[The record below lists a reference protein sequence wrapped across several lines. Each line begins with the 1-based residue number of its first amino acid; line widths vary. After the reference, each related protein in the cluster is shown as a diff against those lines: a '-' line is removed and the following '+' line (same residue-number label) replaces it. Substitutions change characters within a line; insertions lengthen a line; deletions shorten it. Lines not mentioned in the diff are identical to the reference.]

1 MASAQRAFASKL
13 TKHNSSDIRKNVANY
28 QLLSKSDSSSVCS
41 SSISLC
47 ELIEPIDY
55 EEFLAQHSNLLMRDS
70 LRSILDFPGND
81 VQVRVVPR
89 KIRTI
94 EHVVPQEDLS
104 ELPLHVQHCVDCFTR
119 PWKVVDFAQRHY
131 SSSCN
136 ARERIDKGALSPS
149 SYQQEFEIDRD
160 YFGCSSMEESVTSTT
175 LYASESCTPSS
186 RQSIASL
193 SSVSTCTDTL
203 TPRGSWAS
211 FDLRSSVNDPLIPGL
226 LDRIAPEI
234 IDQSNESKRLEE
246 RQDALFSLY
255 PEADPEDA
263 IEKRMPAEMP
273 VEHLGNRIHVKC
285 LQLKLE
291 LEVEPIFASM
301 AIYDAKEKKKISE
314 NFYFDMN
321 TESLRRMLVSHLPF
335 ADISTQAREAI
346 FDITNPSNELY
357 LVIRLEKVLQ
367 GDIKDSVE
375 PYLKED
381 KDKYKDKAK
390 SNAADYCDR
399 LGKYRMPFAWTGI
412 YLTNIFNGDNVEKEG
427 DRESMSSASSS
438 NSLDRKSSTS
448 SFDQFRKRATDM
460 GTLTRRGSLERKSEK
475 RRSWSPDD
483 FANSVETFRP
493 ISITVSSFFKQEPD
507 KMKDEELYKFLPEL
521 KRPGAL
527 MKKHKCIPGSIKI
540 EISPIPEEV
549 KCALTPELAKIDPY
563 PNDHTRPVKE
573 ILEFPAT
580 PILNPHYSYRNLLFV
595 SPKELN
601 FSTRAG
607 SARNIAVRVQLMS
620 GEKQSDALPAIFGK
634 SSCPEYTA
642 ETFTAVNYHN
652 KQPIFYDEIKI
663 SLPANLKQNHHILF
677 TLFHVSCQKK
687 PQEIQPTIES
697 PVGYTWLPV
706 LKDGHLN
713 VGEFNLPVMVEEPP
727 DNYSFIP
734 PDVQLPGTKWLDNH
748 RPVFS
753 VTIDAVT
760 SVHAMDDYLDK
771 FIFLCECLDHRKVP
785 PRIGEGNMER
795 EFKKS
800 LQELQ
805 AADQEKLVKNLQV
818 ILDKLVE
825 LLVTTY
831 RIGGEALSLGQT
843 VFETICQISDKIS
856 FLQPEDRYGRQNI
869 LSTYI
874 QFQCKIP
881 HPLDPKCK
889 LSSYPSRPGTAMEE
903 MTRSSSNPDLHHS
916 PSMALASHSEM
927 TSSMSGKLVDRASS
941 MRGEMS
947 PSASGPKDGLVRL
960 LHEEIALNWVVAS
973 GSAAELSMTNSW
985 MLFELIIKSMVEHLD
1000 LTNSLNSNRKGRFPH
1015 QYTDDIST
1023 LVHLVTTKVVGY
1035 NSSDPKLA
1043 QSINSSLAFFI
1054 FDLLSIMD
1062 RGFVYGLIKTY
1073 YKVIMTKSSSTPDM
1087 IHYKL
1092 DFLRIVC
1099 SHEHF
1104 VALNLPFGTPY
1115 TALSAP
1121 CSPTPSVTS
1130 NNSQNS
1136 FVSGLA
1142 GMDKTLYAE
1151 LSAEYR
1157 QQHFLIGLVLQELA
1171 TVLDISNPPL
1181 HGKAIRCLRN
1191 LLTSHDLDPRYS
1203 EVEARARVAALY
1215 IPLLGIVMDTIPQL
1229 HTPIA
1234 ESRDRL
1240 NTIGLLEDY
1249 QGPTTSI
1256 ATTTISPEVAFA
1268 ISGIRNYSYVPE
1280 TPKNKTALSSE
1291 NTRHLLS
1298 CFLWVVKN
1306 LEQNTLYKYTLG
1318 LSPHRVH
1325 QMLQVLNICIPN
1337 FEYRGRKK
1345 PTCKRNTSSFR
1356 KTPDMK
1362 EKLEECIRGTG
1373 SARNDLIN
1381 RRKDRYSTEKFR
1393 WKKDQIRT
1401 QFYDSNI
1408 KNEAEME
1415 ITYYIEGSLATEV
1428 CLAIL
1433 DSLELI
1439 VQVASSS
1446 ELHHNLLG
1454 TVLKVLLHA
1463 LSRNQS
1469 TLALQN
1475 LFASQRSLIFK
1486 YHNLLFDEETDSCAD
1501 LCLLLLKHCGS
1512 QLASVRSQAAASLY
1526 LLMRQNFEIGN
1537 NFARVKMQ
1545 VTMSLSSLVGTSSSF
1560 SEQSLRRALK
1570 TILVYAESDTDLQDT
1585 SFPEQVQDLLF
1596 NLHMILSDTVKMKEY
1611 QEDPEMLLDL
1621 MNRIAK
1627 GYQNSPDL
1635 RLTWLENMAKKH
1647 MERANHTEAAMCYV
1661 HSAALVAEYLSMLES
1676 QTHLPVG
1683 AVSFK
1688 HISPN
1693 SLMESAVSDDVL
1705 SPGED
1710 GICLGNR
1717 FTEGGL
1723 KALLEEASN
1732 SFQIA
1737 GMYEAMNDVYKV
1749 LIPICEANRDF
1760 RKLGQI
1766 HGKLQEAFN
1775 RIAQL
1780 HGKRV
1785 FGTYFRVGFYG
1796 AKFGDLDQQ
1805 EFIYK
1810 EPTLTKLPEIFSRLQ
1825 NFYADRFGPDVVQI
1839 IKDSNTVDLKT
1850 LDPDKAYIQ
1859 ITYVEP
1865 YFETYEL
1872 RYRETY
1878 FERNFNIKRFIF
1890 ATPFTKSG
1898 KAHGE
1903 LHEQCKRKT
1912 ILTTANHFPY
1922 VKTRIQVVSRE
1933 QIVLE
1938 PIEVAIED
1946 IQKKTAELAAATN
1959 QEPADPKIL
1968 QMVLQGCIGTTVNQ
1982 GPMEMALVFLS
1993 GIADS
1998 TTIPTKHQNKL
2009 RLCFKDFSK
2018 KCSDALKKNRNLILS
2033 DQKDYQKELER
2044 NYARFTER
2052 LAPLITISPSQAQ
2065 GVVAANNGLHNNK
2078 LTPLRW

>member
-47 ELIEPIDY
+47 ELVEPIDY
-55 EEFLAQHSNLLMRDS
+55 EDFLTQHSSLLMRDP
-70 LRSILDFPGND
+70 LRSILDFPISD
-81 VQVRVVPR
+81 VQIRIVPR

-94 EHVVPQEDLS
+94 EHVVPKENIT
-104 ELPLHVQHCVDCFTR
+104 ELPLHVQQCVDCYTR
-119 PWKVVDFAQRHY
+119 PWKMVEFAQRHY

-136 ARERIDKGALSPS
+136 CTSRERVDKGALSPS
-149 SYQQEFEIDRD
+149 AFQQEFEIDRD
-160 YFGCSSMEESVTSTT
+160 YFGCASLEESVTSTT

-226 LDRIAPEI
+226 LERSAPET
-234 IDQSNESKRLEE
+234 IDQSNECRRLEE
-246 RQDALFSLY
+246 RQQALFSLY
-255 PEADPEDA
+255 PEADPDDVV
-263 IEKRMPAEMP
+263 EKRLPAEMP
-273 VEHLGNRIHVKC
+273 TEHLGNRIHVKC

-301 AIYDAKEKKKISE
+301 AIYDAKERKKISE

-321 TESLRRMLVSHLPF
+321 SESLRRMLVSHVPY

-375 PYLKED
+375 PYLKDD
-381 KDKYKDKAK
+381 KDKYRDKAK
-390 SNAADYCDR
+390 SNASDFCER

-412 YLTNIFNGDNVEKEG
+412 YLTNIFNGDNLESDK
-427 DRESMSSASSS
+427 DRESLTSASSS
-438 NSLDRKSSTS
+438 NSLDRKSSSS

-460 GTLTRRGSLERKSEK
+460 GTLTRRGSLERKMEK

-483 FANSVETFRP
+483 FANSIETFRP
-493 ISITVSSFFKQEPD
+493 ISITVSSFFKQESD

-540 EISPIPEEV
+540 EISPIPEDL
-549 KCALTPELAKIDPY
+549 KCSLTPELAKIDPY
-563 PNDHTRPVKE
+563 PNDHTRPTKE
-573 ILEFPAT
+573 ILEFPST
-580 PILNPHYSYRNLLFV
+580 TILNPHYSYRNLLFV

-607 SARNIAVRVQLMS
+607 SARNIAVRIQLMS
-620 GEKQSDALPAIFGK
+620 GENQSDALPAIFGR

-642 ETFTAVNYHN
+642 EAFTAVNYHN
-652 KQPIFYDEIKI
+652 KQPTFYDETKI
-663 SLPANLKQNHHILF
+663 ALPANLKQNHHILF

-687 PQEIQPTIES
+687 PQEVQAAIET
-697 PVGYTWLPV
+697 PVGYTWLPI

-760 SVHAMDDYLDK
+760 SVHALDDYLDK
-771 FIFLCECLDHRKVP
+771 FIYLCECLDMRKVP

-795 EFKKS
+795 EFKRT

-805 AADQEKLVKNLQV
+805 SADQEKLVKNLQV

-843 VFETICQISDKIS
+843 VFETICQISDKIF
-856 FLQPEDRYGRQNI
+856 FLQPDERYGRQSI

-889 LSSYPSRPGTAMEE
+889 LSSYNRHGQGGNSEE
-903 MTRSSSNPDLHHS
+903 MTRSTSNPDLQQNC
-916 PSMALASHSEM
+916 PVRGSEM
-927 TSSMSGKLVDRASS
+927 TSSMSGKLIDRAAS
-941 MRGEMS
+941 MRTEMS

-985 MLFELIIKSMVEHLD
+985 MLFELIIKSMIEHLE
-1000 LTNSLNSNRKGRFPH
+1000 LTNSLNSPRKNRFPH

-1043 QSINSSLAFFI
+1043 QSINSSLAFFV

-1087 IHYKL
+1087 MLYKL

-1136 FVSGLA
+1136 YVSAMA
-1142 GMDKTLYAE
+1142 GIDKALYAE
-1151 LSAEYR
+1151 LSAEFR
-1157 QQHFLIGLVLQELA
+1157 QQHFLVGLVLQELA
-1171 TVLDISNPPL
+1171 SVLDISNAPL

-1191 LLTSHDLDPRYS
+1191 LLTSHDLDPRYN
-1203 EVEARARVAALY
+1203 ETEARARVAALY

-1229 HTPIA
+1229 HTPAA
-1234 ESRDRL
+1234 ESHDRL
-1240 NTIGLLEDY
+1240 NTIGLLDDY
-1249 QGPTTSI
+1249 QGPTTTI
-1256 ATTTISPEVAFA
+1256 ATTTINPEVAYA
-1268 ISGIRNYSYVPE
+1268 ISGIRNYCYVQE
-1280 TPKNKTALSSE
+1280 TPKNKTPLSSE

-1306 LEQNTLYKYTLG
+1306 LEQSTLYKYTLG

-1345 PTCKRNTSSFR
+1345 PTSKRNTSSFR

-1408 KNEAEME
+1408 KNEAELE

-1428 CLAIL
+1428 CLTIL
-1433 DSLELI
+1433 DTLELI
-1439 VQVASSS
+1439 VQVASTS

-1512 QLASVRSQAAASLY
+1512 QLPTVRSQAAASLY

-1693 SLMESAVSDDVL
+1693 ALMESAVSDDVL

-1760 RKLGQI
+1760 RKLAQV

-1839 IKDSNTVDLKT
+1839 IKDSNTVDIKS
-1850 LDPDKAYIQ
+1850 LDPEKAYIQ

-1993 GIADS
+1993 GIADN

-2018 KCSDALKKNRNLILS
+2018 KCSDALKKNRNLILA

-2052 LAPLITISPSQAQ
+2052 LAPLITISPTQAQ
-2065 GVVAANNGLHNNK
+2065 GVVAANNGLHNSK

>member
-1 MASAQRAFASKL
+1 MSSAQRAFASKL

-47 ELIEPIDY
+47 DLVEPIDY
-55 EEFLAQHSNLLMRDS
+55 EEFLAQHSNLLQKDH
-70 LRSILDFPGND
+70 LRSILDFPSGD
-81 VQVRVVPR
+81 VQVRIVPR

-94 EHVVPQEDLS
+94 EHVIPKEPME
-104 ELPLHVQHCVDCFTR
+104 ELPPYVQHCVDCFTR
-119 PWKVVDFAQRHY
+119 PWKVVDFSARHH
-131 SSSCN
+131 SSSCST
-136 ARERIDKGALSPS
+136 RERKEKGALSPT

-160 YFGCSSMEESVTSTT
+160 FSNLVSLDESVTSTT

-211 FDLRSSVNDPLIPGL
+211 FDLRSSVNDPLITGVLERVP
-226 LDRIAPEI
+226 PESV
-234 IDQSNESKRLEE
+234 DQSNESKRQEE
-246 RQDALFSLY
+246 RQQALFDLY
-255 PEADPEDA
+255 ADGEMEET

-273 VEHLGNRIHVKC
+273 MEHLGNRIHVKC
-285 LQLKLE
+285 LHLKLE

-301 AIYDAKEKKKISE
+301 AIYDAKEKKKLSE

-321 TESLRRMLVSHLPF
+321 PESLRRMLVNHVPF

-390 SNAADYCDR
+390 SNAADYCER

-412 YLTNIFNGDNVEKEG
+412 YLTSIFNGDSMEKD
-427 DRESMSSASSS
+427 DRESIGSASSS

-448 SFDQFRKRATDM
+448 SFDQFRKRASDM
-460 GTLTRRGSLERKSEK
+460 GTLTRRGSLERKMEK

-483 FANSVETFRP
+483 FANSIETFRP
-493 ISITVSSFFKQEPD
+493 ITITVASFFKQESD

-521 KRPGAL
+521 KRPAAL
-527 MKKHKCIPGSIKI
+527 MKKHKCIPGSIKV
-540 EISPIPEEV
+540 EIAPAPEEL
-549 KCALTPELAKIDPY
+549 KYALTPELAKIDPY
-563 PNDHTRPVKE
+563 PDDHSRPVKE
-573 ILEFPAT
+573 ILEFPST
-580 PILNPHYSYRNLLFV
+580 PILNPHYAYRNLLFV

-607 SARNIAVRVQLMS
+607 SARNIAVRVQLMG

-634 SSCPEYTA
+634 SSCSEYSTEA
-642 ETFTAVNYHN
+642 YSAVNYHN
-652 KQPIFYDEIKI
+652 KQPTFYDEIKI
-663 SLPANLKQNHHILF
+663 ELPANLKQNHHILF

-687 PQEIQPTIES
+687 PQEVQTTVET

-706 LKDGHLN
+706 LKDGGHLN

-727 DNYSFIP
+727 NNYSFIP

-748 RPVFS
+748 RQVFS

-760 SVHAMDDYLDK
+760 SVHALDDYLDK
-771 FIFLCECLDHRKVP
+771 FIYLCECLDMRKVP
-785 PRIGEGNMER
+785 PRIGEGNMEK
-795 EFKKS
+795 EFKKT

-805 AADQEKLVKNLQV
+805 SADQEQLVKNLQV
-818 ILDKLVE
+818 ILDKLIE
-825 LLVTTY
+825 LLVTSY
-831 RIGGEALSLGQT
+831 KIGGEALSLGQT
-843 VFETICQISDKIS
+843 VFETICQISDKIF
-856 FLQPEDRYGRQNI
+856 FLQPEERYGRQNI

-874 QFQCKIP
+874 QYQCKIP
-881 HPLDPKCK
+881 HPMDPKCK
-889 LSSYPSRPGTAMEE
+889 LASLQMPIRRPASAEE
-903 MTRSSSNPDLHHS
+903 MNRSTSNSDL
-916 PSMALASHSEM
+916 MALTDLNASR
-927 TSSMSGKLVDRASS
+927 TVDRALS
-941 MRGEMS
+941 MRSDGCS
-947 PSASGPKDGLVRL
+947 PGSGVKDGLVRL

-985 MLFELIIKSMVEHLD
+985 MLFELIVKSMVEHLE
-1000 LTNSLNSNRKGRFPH
+1000 LTNALNSPRKSRFPH
-1015 QYTDDIST
+1015 QYTDDIAT

-1115 TALSAP
+1115 TVLSAP

-1136 FVSGLA
+1136 YISAMTGNDRA
-1142 GMDKTLYAE
+1142 LYAD
-1151 LSAEYR
+1151 LSVEFR
-1157 QQHFLIGLVLQELA
+1157 QQHFLVGLVLQELSN
-1171 TVLDISNPPL
+1171 VLDISNAQL

-1203 EVEARARVAALY
+1203 EVDARARVAALY
-1215 IPLLGIVMDTIPQL
+1215 LPLLGIVMDVIPQL
-1229 HTPIA
+1229 YTPV
-1234 ESRDRL
+1234 SQSHDRL
-1240 NTIGLLEDY
+1240 NTIGQLDDY
-1249 QGPTTSI
+1249 QGPAASVP
-1256 ATTTISPEVAFA
+1256 AASTISPEVAFA
-1268 ISGIRNYSYVPE
+1268 ISGIRRYSYVSE
-1280 TPKNKTALSSE
+1280 TPKPKTVLT
-1291 NTRHLLS
+1291 NDTRNLLA
-1298 CFLWVVKN
+1298 CFLWVLKN
-1306 LEQNTLYKYTLG
+1306 LEPTTLIKYTMG

-1337 FEYRGRKK
+1337 FEYRGKK
-1345 PTCKRNTSSFR
+1345 QPANTSKRNTSSFR
-1356 KTPDMK
+1356 KTPDMR
-1362 EKLEECIRGTG
+1362 EKLEEFIRGTG

-1381 RRKDRYSTEKFR
+1381 RRKDGRNSTEKLR

-1408 KNEAEME
+1408 KNEAELEMSNF
-1415 ITYYIEGSLATEV
+1415 IEGSLATEV
-1428 CLAIL
+1428 CLIIL
-1433 DSLELI
+1433 DTLEMV

-1446 ELHHNLLG
+1446 EMHHSLLG

-1475 LFASQRSLIFK
+1475 LFASQRSLVFK
-1486 YHNLLFDEETDSCAD
+1486 YHNLLFDEETDNCAD

-1512 QLASVRSQAAASLY
+1512 QLPTVRSQAAASLY

-1570 TILVYAESDTDLQDT
+1570 TILVYAESDTDLQET

-1647 MERANHTEAAMCYV
+1647 TERANHTEAAMCYV

-1693 SLMESAVSDDVL
+1693 ALMESAVSDDVV

-1710 GICLGNR
+1710 GICLGNS

-1723 KALLEEASN
+1723 KQLLDHAASA
-1732 SFQIA
+1732 FQVA

-1760 RKLGQI
+1760 RKLAQI
-1766 HGKLQEAFN
+1766 HGKLLEAFN

-1780 HGKRV
+1780 QGKRV

-1839 IKDSNTVDLKT
+1839 IKDSNAVEVAS
-1850 LDPDKAYIQ
+1850 LDPEKAYIQ

-1872 RYRETY
+1872 RYKETY

-1890 ATPFTKSG
+1890 ATPFTQSG
-1898 KAHGE
+1898 KAHGD

-1922 VKTRIQVVSRE
+1922 VKTRIQVVHRH

-1993 GIADS
+1993 NIANGN
-1998 TTIPTKHQNKL
+1998 TIPTKHQNKL

-2018 KCSDALKKNRNLILS
+2018 KCADALKKNRNLILS

-2044 NYARFTER
+2044 NYQVFTER

-2065 GVVAANNGLHNNK
+2065 GLVAMKSDLHNNNRW
-2078 LTPLRW
+2078 TCSLRF

>member
-47 ELIEPIDY
+47 ELVEPIDY
-55 EEFLAQHSNLLMRDS
+55 EEFLTQHSGLLVRDP
-70 LRSILDFPGND
+70 LRSILDFPAND
-81 VQVRVVPR
+81 VQMRVVPR

-94 EHVVPQEDLS
+94 THVVPSEELG

-119 PWKVVDFAQRHY
+119 PWKVVEFSQRSY
-131 SSSCN
+131 SSSCSG
-136 ARERIDKGALSPS
+136 ARERADKGALSPS
-149 SYQQEFEIDRD
+149 AYQQEFEIDRD
-160 YFGCSSMEESVTSTT
+160 FFGCASLEESVTSTT

-226 LDRIAPEI
+226 LDRVAPET

-246 RQDALFSLY
+246 RQQALFSLY

-263 IEKRMPAEMP
+263 VEKRLPAEIPM
-273 VEHLGNRIHVKC
+273 EHLGNRIHVKC

-301 AIYDAKEKKKISE
+301 AIYDAKERKKISE

-321 TESLRRMLVSHLPF
+321 SESLRRMLVGHLPF
-335 ADISTQAREAI
+335 SDISTQAREAI

-375 PYLKED
+375 PYMKDD
-381 KDKYKDKAK
+381 KDKYRDKAK
-390 SNAADYCDR
+390 SNAADFCDR

-412 YLTNIFNGDNVEKEG
+412 YLTNIFNGDNIEN

-460 GTLTRRGSLERKSEK
+460 GTLTRRGSLERNKEK

-483 FANSVETFRP
+483 FANSIETFRP
-493 ISITVSSFFKQEPD
+493 ISITVSSFFKQESD

-540 EISPIPEEV
+540 EIAPIPEDL

-563 PNDHTRPVKE
+563 PNDHTRPTKE
-573 ILEFPAT
+573 ILEFPST
-580 PILNPHYSYRNLLFV
+580 PILNPHYAYRNLLFV

-620 GEKQSDALPAIFGK
+620 GERQSDALAAIFGK
-634 SSCPEYTA
+634 SSCPE
-642 ETFTAVNYHN
+642 FTNEAFSAVNYHN
-652 KQPIFYDEIKI
+652 KQPTFYDEIKLA
-663 SLPANLKQNHHILF
+663 LPANLKQNHHILF

-687 PQEIQPTIES
+687 PADLQPTIET
-697 PVGYTWLPV
+697 PVGYTWLPI

-753 VTIDAVT
+753 VTLDAVT
-760 SVHAMDDYLDK
+760 SVHAMDDFIDK
-771 FIFLCECLDHRKVP
+771 FIYLCECLDQRKVP

-795 EFKKS
+795 EFKKT

-805 AADQEKLVKNLQV
+805 SADQEKLVKNLQL

-843 VFETICQISDKIS
+843 VFETICQISDKIF
-856 FLQPEDRYGRQNI
+856 FLQSEERYGRQNI

-874 QFQCKIP
+874 QFQCRIP

-889 LSSYPSRPGTAMEE
+889 LSSYSRPDQSE
-903 MTRSSSNPDLHHS
+903 MTRSSSNPDLQQGQHSHHHH
-916 PSMALASHSEM
+916 HSEM
-927 TSSMSGKLVDRASS
+927 TSSMSGKL
-941 MRGEMS
+941 
-947 PSASGPKDGLVRL
+947 DGLVRL

-985 MLFELIIKSMVEHLD
+985 MLFELIVKSMVEHLE
-1000 LTNSLNSNRKGRFPH
+1000 LTNCLNSVRKGRFPH
-1015 QYTDDIST
+1015 QYTDDVST
-1023 LVHLVTTKVVGY
+1023 LVHLSTTKVVGY

-1043 QSINSSLAFFI
+1043 QSINCSLAFFI

-1062 RGFVYGLIKTY
+1062 RGFVFGLIKTY

-1136 FVSGLA
+1136 YVSAMA
-1142 GMDKTLYAE
+1142 GIDKTLYAE
-1151 LSAEYR
+1151 LSAEFR
-1157 QQHFLIGLVLQELA
+1157 QQHFLVGLVLQELA

-1191 LLTSHDLDPRYS
+1191 LMTSHDLDSRYN

-1229 HTPIA
+1229 HTPAA
-1234 ESRDRL
+1234 ESHDRL

-1249 QGPTTSI
+1249 QGPSTTI
-1256 ATTTISPEVAFA
+1256 AATTISPEVAYA
-1268 ISGIRNYSYVPE
+1268 ISGIRNYSYVQE
-1280 TPKNKTALSSE
+1280 TPKNKTPLSSE

-1306 LEQNTLYKYTLG
+1306 LEQSTLYKYTLG
-1318 LSPHRVH
+1318 LTPHRVH

-1345 PTCKRNTSSFR
+1345 PTSKRNTSSFR

-1362 EKLEECIRGTG
+1362 EKLEECIRGQG

-1408 KNEAEME
+1408 KNEAELE
-1415 ITYYIEGSLATEV
+1415 ITYHIEGSLATEV
-1428 CLAIL
+1428 CLTIL
-1433 DSLELI
+1433 DALELI
-1439 VQVASSS
+1439 VQVASTS

-1512 QLASVRSQAAASLY
+1512 QLPSVRSQAAASLY

-1545 VTMSLSSLVGTSSSF
+1545 VTMSLSSLVGTSASF

-1570 TILVYAESDTDLQDT
+1570 TILVYAESDADLQDT

-1621 MNRIAK
+1621 MKRIAK
-1627 GYQNSPDL
+1627 G
-1635 RLTWLENMAKKH
+1635 
-1647 MERANHTEAAMCYV
+1647 
-1661 HSAALVAEYLSMLES
+1661 
-1676 QTHLPVG
+1676 
-1683 AVSFK
+1683 
-1688 HISPN
+1688 
-1693 SLMESAVSDDVL
+1693 
-1705 SPGED
+1705 
-1710 GICLGNR
+1710 
-1717 FTEGGL
+1717 
-1723 KALLEEASN
+1723 
-1732 SFQIA
+1732 
-1737 GMYEAMNDVYKV
+1737 
-1749 LIPICEANRDF
+1749 
-1760 RKLGQI
+1760 
-1766 HGKLQEAFN
+1766 
-1775 RIAQL
+1775 
-1780 HGKRV
+1780 
-1785 FGTYFRVGFYG
+1785 
-1796 AKFGDLDQQ
+1796 
-1805 EFIYK
+1805 
-1810 EPTLTKLPEIFSRLQ
+1810 
-1825 NFYADRFGPDVVQI
+1825 
-1839 IKDSNTVDLKT
+1839 
-1850 LDPDKAYIQ
+1850 
-1859 ITYVEP
+1859 
-1865 YFETYEL
+1865 
-1872 RYRETY
+1872 
-1878 FERNFNIKRFIF
+1878 
-1890 ATPFTKSG
+1890 
-1898 KAHGE
+1898 
-1903 LHEQCKRKT
+1903 
-1912 ILTTANHFPY
+1912 
-1922 VKTRIQVVSRE
+1922 
-1933 QIVLE
+1933 
-1938 PIEVAIED
+1938 
-1946 IQKKTAELAAATN
+1946 
-1959 QEPADPKIL
+1959 
-1968 QMVLQGCIGTTVNQ
+1968 
-1982 GPMEMALVFLS
+1982 
-1993 GIADS
+1993 
-1998 TTIPTKHQNKL
+1998 
-2009 RLCFKDFSK
+2009 
-2018 KCSDALKKNRNLILS
+2018 
-2033 DQKDYQKELER
+2033 
-2044 NYARFTER
+2044 
-2052 LAPLITISPSQAQ
+2052 
-2065 GVVAANNGLHNNK
+2065 
-2078 LTPLRW
+2078 

>member
-47 ELIEPIDY
+47 ELVEPIDY
-55 EEFLAQHSNLLMRDS
+55 EEFLTQHSGLLVRDP
-70 LRSILDFPGND
+70 LRSILDFPPND
-81 VQVRVVPR
+81 VQMRVVPR
-89 KIRTI
+89 KIRTVT
-94 EHVVPQEDLS
+94 HVVPSEELS

-119 PWKVVDFAQRHY
+119 PWKVVEFSQRNY
-131 SSSCN
+131 SSSC
-136 ARERIDKGALSPS
+136 RERVVDKGALSPS
-149 SYQQEFEIDRD
+149 AYQQEFEIDRD
-160 YFGCSSMEESVTSTT
+160 FFGCASLEESVTSTT

-226 LDRIAPEI
+226 LDRIAPET
-234 IDQSNESKRLEE
+234 IDEGNESRRLEE
-246 RQDALFSLY
+246 RQQALFSLY

-263 IEKRMPAEMP
+263 VEKRLPAEIP
-273 VEHLGNRIHVKC
+273 GEHLGNRIHVKC

-301 AIYDAKEKKKISE
+301 AIYDAKERKKISE

-321 TESLRRMLVSHLPF
+321 SESLRRMLVGHLPF

-375 PYLKED
+375 PYMKDD
-381 KDKYKDKAK
+381 KDKYRDKAK
-390 SNAADYCDR
+390 SNAADFCER

-412 YLTNIFNGDNVEKEG
+412 YLTNIFNGDNTVEN

-460 GTLTRRGSLERKSEK
+460 GTLTRRGSLERNKEK

-483 FANSVETFRP
+483 FANSIETFRP

-540 EISPIPEEV
+540 EIAPIPDDL

-563 PNDHTRPVKE
+563 PNDHTRPTKE
-573 ILEFPAT
+573 ILEFPST
-580 PILNPHYSYRNLLFV
+580 PILNPHYAYRNLLFV

-607 SARNIAVRVQLMS
+607 SARNIAVRVQLMA
-620 GEKQSDALPAIFGK
+620 GERQSDALAAIFGK
-634 SSCPEYTA
+634 SSCPEHTNEA
-642 ETFTAVNYHN
+642 FTAVNYHN
-652 KQPIFYDEIKI
+652 KQPTFYDEIKI
-663 SLPANLKQNHHILF
+663 ALPANLKQNHHILF

-687 PQEIQPTIES
+687 PQEIQPTIET

-753 VTIDAVT
+753 VTLDAVT
-760 SVHAMDDYLDK
+760 SVHAMDDFIDK
-771 FIFLCECLDHRKVP
+771 FIYLCECLDQRKVP

-795 EFKKS
+795 EFKKT

-805 AADQEKLVKNLQV
+805 CADQEKLVKNLQL

-843 VFETICQISDKIS
+843 VFETICQISDKIF
-856 FLQPEDRYGRQNI
+856 FLQSEERYGRQNI

-874 QFQCKIP
+874 QFQCRIP

-889 LSSYPSRPGTAMEE
+889 LSAYASRPDASE
-903 MTRSSSNPDLHHS
+903 MTRSSSNPDIQQNQQSHHH
-916 PSMALASHSEM
+916 AASEM

-947 PSASGPKDGLVRL
+947 PTAGPKDGLVRL

-985 MLFELIIKSMVEHLD
+985 MLFELIAKSMAEHLE
-1000 LTNSLNSNRKGRFPH
+1000 LTNSLNSPRKGRFPH
-1015 QYTDDIST
+1015 QFTDDVST
-1023 LVHLVTTKVVGY
+1023 LVHLSTTKVVGY

-1043 QSINSSLAFFI
+1043 QSINCSLAFFI

-1062 RGFVYGLIKTY
+1062 RGFVFGLIKTY

-1136 FVSGLA
+1136 YVSAMA
-1142 GMDKTLYAE
+1142 GIDKALYAE
-1151 LSAEYR
+1151 LSAEFR
-1157 QQHFLIGLVLQELA
+1157 QQHFLVGLVLQELA

-1191 LLTSHDLDPRYS
+1191 LMTSHDLDSRYN

-1229 HTPIA
+1229 HTPVA
-1234 ESRDRL
+1234 ESHDRL

-1249 QGPTTSI
+1249 QGPSTTI
-1256 ATTTISPEVAFA
+1256 AATTISPEVAYA
-1268 ISGIRNYSYVPE
+1268 ISGIRNYSYVQE
-1280 TPKNKTALSSE
+1280 TPKNKTPLSSE

-1306 LEQNTLYKYTLG
+1306 LEQSTLFKYTLG
-1318 LSPHRVH
+1318 LTPHRVH

-1345 PTCKRNTSSFR
+1345 PTSKRNTSSFR

-1408 KNEAEME
+1408 KNEAELE
-1415 ITYYIEGSLATEV
+1415 ITYHIEGSLATEV
-1428 CLAIL
+1428 CLTIL
-1433 DSLELI
+1433 DALELI
-1439 VQVASSS
+1439 VQVASTS
-1446 ELHHNLLG
+1446 EIHHNLLG

-1512 QLASVRSQAAASLY
+1512 QLPSVRSQAAASLY

-1545 VTMSLSSLVGTSSSF
+1545 VTMSLSSLVGTSASF

-1570 TILVYAESDTDLQDT
+1570 TILVYAESDADLQDT

-1688 HISPN
+1688 HITPN

-1839 IKDSNTVDLKT
+1839 IKDSNAVDVKT
-1850 LDPDKAYIQ
+1850 LDPEKAYIQ

-1993 GIADS
+1993 GIANS
-1998 TTIPTKHQNKL
+1998 TTIPTKQQNKL

-2044 NYARFTER
+2044 NYTSFTQQ

-2065 GVVAANNGLHNNK
+2065 GVVAANNNGLHNSK

>member
-1 MASAQRAFASKL
+1 MMASSQRSFVSKL

-28 QLLSKSDSSSVCS
+28 QIMSKSDSSSVCS

-47 ELIEPIDY
+47 DLVEPIDY
-55 EEFLAQHSNLLMRDS
+55 EEFLAQHFNLLQKDS
-70 LRSILDFPGND
+70 LRSILDFPSND
-81 VQVRVVPR
+81 VQVKIVPR

-94 EHVVPQEDLS
+94 NHQVPKEPLE
-104 ELPLHVQHCVDCFTR
+104 ELPLYVQHCVDCFTR
-119 PWKVVDFAQRHY
+119 PWKVVEFSARHH
-131 SSSCN
+131 SGSCN
-136 ARERIDKGALSPS
+136 ASDRKDKGALSPS
-149 SYQQEFEIDRD
+149 SSYQEFEIDREL
-160 YFGCSSMEESVTSTT
+160 GVMSSSLEESVAPNT
-175 LYASESCTPSS
+175 LYVSESCTPSS

-211 FDLRSSVNDPLIPGL
+211 FDLRSSVNDPLITGV
-226 LDRIAPEI
+226 LDRISPESV
-234 IDQSNESKRLEE
+234 DQSNDLKRQEARQQALFELYPCPEQLMEKRL
-246 RQDALFSLY
+246 
-255 PEADPEDA
+255 PT
-263 IEKRMPAEMP
+263 EMP
-273 VEHLGNRIHVKC
+273 MEHLGNRIYVKC
-285 LQLKLE
+285 LHLKLE

-301 AIYDAKEKKKISE
+301 AIYDAKEKKKLSE

-321 TESLRRMLVSHLPF
+321 SESLRRMLVSHVPLV
-335 ADISTQAREAI
+335 DISTQAREAV

-375 PYLKED
+375 PYLKDD
-381 KDKYKDKAK
+381 KDKYRDKAK
-390 SNAADYCDR
+390 SNASDYCER

-412 YLTNIFNGDNVEKEG
+412 YLSSVFNGDGVDKE
-427 DRESMSSASSS
+427 DRESIASASSS
-438 NSLDRKSSTS
+438 NSLDRKASTG

-460 GTLTRRGSLERKSEK
+460 GTLTRRGSLERKMEK

-483 FANSVETFRP
+483 FANSIETFRP
-493 ISITVSSFFKQEPD
+493 ITITVASFFKQESE

-521 KRPGAL
+521 KRPAAL

-540 EISPIPEEV
+540 EISPAPEEL
-549 KCALTPELAKIDPY
+549 KYAITPELAKIDPY
-563 PNDHTRPVKE
+563 PDTHTRPVKE
-573 ILEFPAT
+573 VLEFPSI

-595 SPKELN
+595 SMKELN

-607 SARNIAVRVQLMS
+607 SARNIAVRVQLMA
-620 GEKQSDALPAIFGK
+620 GERQSDALKAIFGK
-634 SSCPEYTA
+634 SSCA
-642 ETFTAVNYHN
+642 EFSTEAYSAVNYHN
-652 KQPIFYDEIKI
+652 KQPTFYDEIKI
-663 SLPANLKQNHHILF
+663 ELPANLKQNHHILF

-687 PQEIQPTIES
+687 PQEVQTNVET

-713 VGEFNLPVMVEEPP
+713 VGDFNLPVMVEAPP
-727 DNYSFIP
+727 DSYSFIP

-748 RPVFS
+748 RQLFS

-760 SVHAMDDYLDK
+760 SIHTLDDYLDK
-771 FIFLCECLDHRKVP
+771 FIFMCECLDLRKVP

-795 EFKKS
+795 EFRKT
-800 LQELQ
+800 LVELQ
-805 AADQEKLVKNLQV
+805 CADQEKLVKSIQV
-818 ILDKLVE
+818 ILDKLIE

-831 RIGGEALSLGQT
+831 KIGGEALSLGQH
-843 VFETICQISDKIS
+843 VFETICQISDKTS
-856 FLQPEDRYGRQNI
+856 SLQPESRYGRQNI

-874 QFQCKIP
+874 QYQCKIP
-881 HPLDPKCK
+881 HPMDSKCK
-889 LSSYPSRPGTAMEE
+889 LASFHPSIITASADELNRSGSNSDLLDPG
-903 MTRSSSNPDLHHS
+903 
-916 PSMALASHSEM
+916 
-927 TSSMSGKLVDRASS
+927 MSGSVDRSPTMRSEGCSS
-941 MRGEMS
+941 GS
-947 PSASGPKDGLVRL
+947 SVKDGLVRL

-973 GSAAELSMTNSW
+973 GTAAELSMTNSW
-985 MLFELIIKSMVEHLD
+985 MLFELMVKSMIEHLD
-1000 LTNSLNSNRKGRFPH
+1000 HTNALNSPRKGRFPH
-1015 QYTDDIST
+1015 QYTDDIGT

-1035 NSSDPKLA
+1035 NTSDPKLA
-1043 QSINSSLAFFI
+1043 QSINCSLAYFI

-1073 YKVIMTKSSSTPDM
+1073 YKVIMTKSTSTPDM
-1087 IHYKL
+1087 IQYKL

-1104 VALNLPFGTPY
+1104 VALNLPFGTSF
-1115 TALSAP
+1115 TTLSAA

-1136 FVSGLA
+1136 YVSTITGSDRA
-1142 GMDKTLYAE
+1142 LYAD
-1151 LSAEYR
+1151 LSVEFR
-1157 QQHFLIGLVLQELA
+1157 QQHFLVGLVLQELSN
-1171 TVLDISNPPL
+1171 VLEIPNVAL
-1181 HGKAIRCLRN
+1181 HAKAINCLRD

-1203 EVEARARVAALY
+1203 EVDARARVAALY
-1215 IPLLGIVMDTIPQL
+1215 LPLLGIVMDAIPQL
-1229 HTPIA
+1229 NFPVSQSH
-1234 ESRDRL
+1234 DRW
-1240 NTIGLLEDY
+1240 NTIGQLDDY
-1249 QGPTTSI
+1249 QGPAASVPSTN
-1256 ATTTISPEVAFA
+1256 TISPEVAFA
-1268 ISGIRNYSYVPE
+1268 ISGIRRYSYVSE
-1280 TPKNKTALSSE
+1280 SPKPKTALT
-1291 NTRHLLS
+1291 NDTRHLLA
-1298 CFLWVVKN
+1298 CFLWVLKN
-1306 LEQNTLYKYTLG
+1306 LEPSTLFQYTLV

-1325 QMLQVLNICIPN
+1325 QMLQVLNICLPN
-1337 FEYRGRKK
+1337 FEYRGRKQ
-1345 PTCKRNTSSFR
+1345 PLSTSKRNTSSFR
-1356 KTPDMK
+1356 KTPDMR
-1362 EKLEECIRGTG
+1362 EKLEEFIRGTG

-1381 RRKDRYSTEKFR
+1381 RRKDGRNSSEKLR
-1393 WKKDQIRT
+1393 WKKDQIRA
-1401 QFYDSNI
+1401 QFYDSST
-1408 KNEAEME
+1408 KNEAELD
-1415 ITYYIEGSLATEV
+1415 ICNFIEGSLATEV
-1428 CLAIL
+1428 CLIVL
-1433 DSLELI
+1433 DTLEMI

-1446 ELHHNLLG
+1446 EMHHSLLG

-1469 TLALQN
+1469 TMALQN
-1475 LFASQRSLIFK
+1475 LFASQRSLVFK
-1486 YHNLLFDEETDSCAD
+1486 YHNLLFDEETDNCAD

-1512 QLASVRSQAAASLY
+1512 LLPTVRSQAAASLY

-1537 NFARVKMQ
+1537 NFARIKMQ

-1570 TILVYAESDTDLQDT
+1570 TILVYAESDIDLQDT

-1647 MERANHTEAAMCYV
+1647 TERANHTEAAMCYV

-1693 SLMESAVSDDVL
+1693 ALLESAVSDDVV

-1710 GICLGNR
+1710 GICLGNS

-1723 KALLEEASN
+1723 KQLLDHAASA
-1732 SFQIA
+1732 FQAA

-1760 RKLGQI
+1760 RKLAQI
-1766 HGKLQEAFN
+1766 HGKLLEAFN

-1780 HGKRV
+1780 QGKRV

-1825 NFYADRFGPDVVQI
+1825 NFYADRFGPDAVQI
-1839 IKDSNTVDLKT
+1839 IKDSNVVDIAT
-1850 LDPDKAYIQ
+1850 LDPEKAYIQ

-1872 RYRETY
+1872 RYKETY

-1898 KAHGE
+1898 KAHGD
-1903 LHEQCKRKT
+1903 LHEQCKKKT

-1922 VKTRIQVVSRE
+1922 VKTRIQVIHRQ

-1946 IQKKTAELAAATN
+1946 IQKKTTELAAATN

-1982 GPMEMALVFLS
+1982 GPMEMAHVFLS
-1993 GIADS
+1993 SISNGNA
-1998 TTIPTKHQNKL
+1998 IPTKQQNKL

-2018 KCSDALKKNRNLILS
+2018 KCADALKKNRNLILS

-2044 NYARFTER
+2044 NYQVFTER
-2052 LAPLITISPSQAQ
+2052 LSPLITISATQTQ
-2065 GVVAANNGLHNNK
+2065 GLLAAKSEIHNNNR
-2078 LTPLRW
+2078 LTCTVRF

>member
-47 ELIEPIDY
+47 ELVEPIDY
-55 EEFLAQHSNLLMRDS
+55 EEFLTQHSGLLVRDP
-70 LRSILDFPGND
+70 LRSILDFPAND
-81 VQVRVVPR
+81 VQMRVVPR
-89 KIRTI
+89 KIRTVQ
-94 EHVVPQEDLS
+94 HVVPSEELG

-119 PWKVVDFAQRHY
+119 PWKVVEFSQRSY
-131 SSSCN
+131 SSSCSGV
-136 ARERIDKGALSPS
+136 RERADKGALSPS
-149 SYQQEFEIDRD
+149 AYQQEFEIDRD
-160 YFGCSSMEESVTSTT
+160 FFGCASLEESVTSTT

-226 LDRIAPEI
+226 LDRVAPET

-246 RQDALFSLY
+246 RQQALFSLY

-263 IEKRMPAEMP
+263 VEKRLPAEIPM
-273 VEHLGNRIHVKC
+273 EHLGNRIHVKC

-301 AIYDAKEKKKISE
+301 AIYDAKERKKISE

-321 TESLRRMLVSHLPF
+321 SESLRRMLVGHLPYS
-335 ADISTQAREAI
+335 DISTQAREAI

-375 PYLKED
+375 PYMKDD
-381 KDKYKDKAK
+381 KDKYRDKAK
-390 SNAADYCDR
+390 SNAADFCDR

-412 YLTNIFNGDNVEKEG
+412 YLTNIFNGDNIEN

-460 GTLTRRGSLERKSEK
+460 GTLTRRGSLERNKEK

-483 FANSVETFRP
+483 FANSIETFRP
-493 ISITVSSFFKQEPD
+493 ISITVSSFFKQESD

-540 EISPIPEEV
+540 EIAPIPEDL

-563 PNDHTRPVKE
+563 PNDHTRPTKE
-573 ILEFPAT
+573 ILEFPST
-580 PILNPHYSYRNLLFV
+580 PILNPHYAYRNLLFV

-620 GEKQSDALPAIFGK
+620 GERQSDALAAIFGK
-634 SSCPEYTA
+634 SSCPE
-642 ETFTAVNYHN
+642 FTNEAFSAVNYHN
-652 KQPIFYDEIKI
+652 KQPTFYDEIKLA
-663 SLPANLKQNHHILF
+663 LPANLKQNHHILF

-687 PQEIQPTIES
+687 PADLQPTIET
-697 PVGYTWLPV
+697 PVGYTWLPI

-753 VTIDAVT
+753 VTLDAVT
-760 SVHAMDDYLDK
+760 SVHAMDDFIDK
-771 FIFLCECLDHRKVP
+771 FIYLCECLDQRKVP

-795 EFKKS
+795 EFKKT

-805 AADQEKLVKNLQV
+805 SADQEKLVKNLQL

-843 VFETICQISDKIS
+843 VFETICQISDKIF
-856 FLQPEDRYGRQNI
+856 FLQSEERYGRQNI

-874 QFQCKIP
+874 QFQCRIP

-889 LSSYPSRPGTAMEE
+889 LSSYSRPDQAE
-903 MTRSSSNPDLHHS
+903 MTRSSSNPDLQQGQHSHHHH
-916 PSMALASHSEM
+916 HSEM

-947 PSASGPKDGLVRL
+947 PTAGPKDGLVRL

-985 MLFELIIKSMVEHLD
+985 MLFELIVKSMVEHLE
-1000 LTNSLNSNRKGRFPH
+1000 LTNCLNSVRKGRFPH
-1015 QYTDDIST
+1015 QFTDDVST
-1023 LVHLVTTKVVGY
+1023 LVHLSTTKVVGY

-1043 QSINSSLAFFI
+1043 QSINCSLAFFI

-1062 RGFVYGLIKTY
+1062 RGFVFGLIKTY

-1136 FVSGLA
+1136 YVSAMA
-1142 GMDKTLYAE
+1142 GIDKTLYAE
-1151 LSAEYR
+1151 LSAEFR
-1157 QQHFLIGLVLQELA
+1157 QQHFLVGLVLQELA

-1191 LLTSHDLDPRYS
+1191 LMTSHDLDSRYN

-1229 HTPIA
+1229 HTPAA
-1234 ESRDRL
+1234 ESHDRL

-1249 QGPTTSI
+1249 QGPSTTI
-1256 ATTTISPEVAFA
+1256 AATTISPEVAYA
-1268 ISGIRNYSYVPE
+1268 ISGIRNYSYVQE
-1280 TPKNKTALSSE
+1280 TPKNKTPLSSE

-1306 LEQNTLYKYTLG
+1306 LEQSTLYKYTLG
-1318 LSPHRVH
+1318 LTPHRVH

-1345 PTCKRNTSSFR
+1345 PTSKRNTSSFR

-1362 EKLEECIRGTG
+1362 EKLEECIRGQG

-1408 KNEAEME
+1408 KNEAELE
-1415 ITYYIEGSLATEV
+1415 ITYHIEGSLATEV
-1428 CLAIL
+1428 CLTIL
-1433 DSLELI
+1433 DALELI
-1439 VQVASSS
+1439 VQVASTS

-1512 QLASVRSQAAASLY
+1512 QLPSVRSQAAASLY

-1545 VTMSLSSLVGTSSSF
+1545 VTMSLSSLVGTSASF

-1570 TILVYAESDTDLQDT
+1570 TILVYAESDADLQDT

-1796 AKFGDLDQQ
+1796 SKFGDLDQQ

-1839 IKDSNTVDLKT
+1839 IKDSNAVDVKT
-1850 LDPDKAYIQ
+1850 LDPDKTYIQ

-1946 IQKKTAELAAATN
+1946 IQKKTAELAAATT

-1998 TTIPTKHQNKL
+1998 TTIPTKQQNKL

-2065 GVVAANNGLHNNK
+2065 GVVAANNNGLHNSK